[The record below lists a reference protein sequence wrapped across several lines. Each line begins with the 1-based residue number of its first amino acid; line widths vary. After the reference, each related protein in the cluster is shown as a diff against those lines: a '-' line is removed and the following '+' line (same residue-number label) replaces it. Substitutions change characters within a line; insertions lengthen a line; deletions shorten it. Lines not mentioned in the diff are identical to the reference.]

1 MRASAPKFST
11 AHDEA
16 FQAFVCDSQTTECLQ
31 DILAERGWSLNQ
43 VNSGGI
49 ENAIRLLAI
58 EPSPTLLVV
67 DISESEQPLEDINA
81 LAEVCRAG
89 TMVITVG
96 KANDVR
102 LYRDLLAAGVQDYL
116 VKPVQTDD
124 MRNALL
130 NAEMALRIPEEAPV
144 QAAPVKREKVVSVIG
159 VRGGVGASTLA
170 SSCAW
175 LMAHEMDRHVALLD
189 LDLHFGTNA
198 LTFDL
203 EPGRGLCDT
212 LENPSRVDGLF
223 IERAMIKESEKLSI
237 LGAEASLNEPYFPD
251 PAAISHLLGELK
263 NNFQTVIMDVP
274 RMTATQ
280 HPLIM
285 TESNEIFLVTDLTL
299 AATRD
304 TIRLLALARNAAPN
318 ARITII
324 ANKVAAGAQNEVSVS
339 DFEASIES
347 KVDWQIPL
355 DSKSVVMAAKKGK
368 ALPQTEGS
376 SRIVAILRSISQ
388 SLHGEESAAPKK
400 SIFDFLMKP
409 DKK

>member
-1 MRASAPKFST
+1 MRAAAPKLST
-11 AHDEA
+11 RDDEA

-31 DILAERGWSLNQ
+31 EILTERGWALNQ

-89 TMVITVG
+89 TMVITIG
-96 KANDVR
+96 KANDVK
-102 LYRDLLAAGVQDYL
+102 LYRDLLTAGVQDYL

-124 MRNALL
+124 LRNALL
-130 NAEMALRIPEEAPV
+130 NAEMALRVPEEVPA
-144 QAAPVKREKVVSVIG
+144 QAVPVKKEKVVSVIG
-159 VRGGVGASTLA
+159 VRGGVGASTIA

-175 LMAHEMDRHVALLD
+175 LLAHEMDRHVALLD

-237 LGAEASLNEPYFPD
+237 LGAEASLNDPYIPD
-251 PAAISHLLGELK
+251 PAAISHLLNELK
-263 NNFQTVIMDVP
+263 QNFQTVVMDVP

-280 HPLIM
+280 HPLVL

-304 TIRLLALARNAAPN
+304 TIRLLALARNVAPT
-318 ARITII
+318 ARIKII
-324 ANKVAAGAQNEVSVS
+324 ANKVASGAQNEVSVS
-339 DFEASIES
+339 DFEASIET

-355 DSKSVVMAAKKGK
+355 DSKSVVMAAKTGK
-368 ALPQTEGS
+368 ALPQAEGAS
-376 SRIVAILRSISQ
+376 KMVSVLRSIAQ
-388 SLHGEESAAPKK
+388 SLHGDEAAVAKK

-409 DKK
+409 AKK

>member
-1 MRASAPKFST
+1 MRALAPKPEIR
-11 AHDEA
+11 ADEA

-31 DILAERGWSLNQ
+31 DILNERGWAINQ

-49 ENAIRLLAI
+49 ENAIRLLAL

-89 TMVITVG
+89 TMVITIG
-96 KANDVR
+96 RANDVR

-130 NAEMALRIPEEAPV
+130 NAEMALRMPEEIPD
-144 QAAPVKREKVVSVIG
+144 QAAPVRKEKVVAVIG
-159 VRGGVGASTLA
+159 VRGGVGASTIA

-237 LGAEASLNEPYFPD
+237 LGAEASLNEPYLPD

-263 NNFQTVIMDVP
+263 HNFQTVIMDVP
-274 RMTATQ
+274 KMMATQ
-280 HPLIM
+280 HSLILA
-285 TESNEIFLVTDLTL
+285 ESTDIFLVTDLTL

-304 TIRLLALARNAAPN
+304 TIRLLSLARNVAPAAK
-318 ARITII
+318 ITVI
-324 ANKVAAGAQNEVSVS
+324 ANKVGGAAQNEVTIN
-339 DFEASIES
+339 DFEASIETGIN
-347 KVDWQIPL
+347 WQIPL
-355 DSKSVVMAAKKGK
+355 DTKTVIMAAKKGK
-368 ALPQTEGS
+368 ALPQAEGAS
-376 SRIVAILRSISQ
+376 KIVATMRSISQ
-388 SLHGEESAAPKK
+388 SLHGDEAAEPRK
-400 SIFDFLMKP
+400 SIFDMFMKP
-409 DKK
+409 VKK